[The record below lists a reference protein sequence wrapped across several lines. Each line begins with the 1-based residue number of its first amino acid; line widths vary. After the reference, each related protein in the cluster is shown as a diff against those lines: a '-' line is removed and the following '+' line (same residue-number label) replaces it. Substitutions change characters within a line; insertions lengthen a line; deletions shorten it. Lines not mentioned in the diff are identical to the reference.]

1 MIKRNRI
8 KWIVKKA
15 VMHED
20 YTIHLCFADQS
31 HRVYDMKPL
40 LEKGIFS
47 ALKDQ
52 DLFLSGRLENGT
64 VVWNEELDI
73 APEELY
79 YHGVITKSK
88 TRK

>member
-1 MIKRNRI
+1 
-8 KWIVKKA
+8 
-15 VMHED
+15 MHED

>member
-1 MIKRNRI
+1 MIRRNRI

-20 YTIHLCFADQS
+20 YTIHLCFADRSQ
-31 HRVYDMKPL
+31 RVYDMKPL
-40 LEKGIFS
+40 LEKKLF
-47 ALKDQ
+47 APLKNRDV
-52 DLFLSGRLENGT
+52 FLNGRVENGT
-64 VVWNEELDI
+64 VPWDNDIDI